1 MSKNK
6 NSDYLKGRRWGFAIM
21 RAAAHTSKGAV
32 MQADRAMQTC
42 ARYAK
47 TGMKKNTVKLSHA
60 ERDAYRGAA
69 DGMYE
74 YIRRNSK

>member
-1 MSKNK
+1 MATKKNDSY
-6 NSDYLKGRRWGFAIM
+6 NKGKRWGFAIM

-47 TGMKKNTVKLSHA
+47 TGVKKNTVKLSHA
-60 ERDAYRGAA
+60 EREAYRGAA

-74 YIRRNSK
+74 YIKRNSR